1 MAKNINENKQKE
13 NYLEKRTKANGDKE
27 YVVHGSPSK
36 TIWGKIVVALIVA
49 GTILLPVAGLIYALI
64 QML

>member
-1 MAKNINENKQKE
+1 MAKNNNENKQKE

-36 TIWGKIVVALIVA
+36 TVWGKVVVALIVA
-49 GTILLPVAGLIYALI
+49 GTVLLPLAGLIYALI
-64 QML
+64 QG

>member
-1 MAKNINENKQKE
+1 MAKNIKENKQKE

-36 TIWGKIVVALIVA
+36 TIWGKIVVALIIA
-49 GTILLPVAGLIYALI
+49 GTLLLPLAGLIYALI
-64 QML
+64 NG

>member
-1 MAKNINENKQKE
+1 MAKNIKENKQKE
-13 NYLEKRTKANGDKE
+13 NYLEKRPKPNGDQE

-49 GTILLPVAGLIYALI
+49 GTVLLPLAGLIYALI
-64 QML
+64 HG

>member
-1 MAKNINENKQKE
+1 MAKNIKENKQKE

-36 TIWGKIVVALIVA
+36 TVWGKIVVALIVA
-49 GTILLPVAGLIYALI
+49 GTILIPVAGLIFAI
-64 QML
+64 ING

>member
-1 MAKNINENKQKE
+1 MAKNIKENKQKE

-36 TIWGKIVVALIVA
+36 TLWGKIVVALIVA
-49 GTILLPVAGLIYALI
+49 GTVLLPLAGLIYALI
-64 QML
+64 NG

>member
-1 MAKNINENKQKE
+1 MAKNIKENKQKE

-49 GTILLPVAGLIYALI
+49 GTVLLPLAGLIYALI
-64 QML
+64 NG

>member
-1 MAKNINENKQKE
+1 MAKNIKENKQKE

-36 TIWGKIVVALIVA
+36 TLWGKIVVALIVA
-49 GTILLPVAGLIYALI
+49 GTVLLPLAGLIYALI
-64 QML
+64 QG

>member
-1 MAKNINENKQKE
+1 MAKNIKENKQKE

-36 TIWGKIVVALIVA
+36 TVWGRIVVALIVA

-64 QML
+64 KG

>member
-49 GTILLPVAGLIYALI
+49 GTVLLPLAGLIYALI
-64 QML
+64 QG

>member
-13 NYLEKRTKANGDKE
+13 NYVEKRTKANGDKE

-49 GTILLPVAGLIYALI
+49 GTVLLPLAGLIYALI
-64 QML
+64 QG

>member
-1 MAKNINENKQKE
+1 MAKNNNENKQKE

-36 TIWGKIVVALIVA
+36 TVWGKIVAALIVA
-49 GTILLPVAGLIYALI
+49 GTVLLPLAGLIYALI
-64 QML
+64 QG

>member
-1 MAKNINENKQKE
+1 MAKNIKENKQKE

-49 GTILLPVAGLIYALI
+49 GTVLLPLAGLIYALI
-64 QML
+64 QG